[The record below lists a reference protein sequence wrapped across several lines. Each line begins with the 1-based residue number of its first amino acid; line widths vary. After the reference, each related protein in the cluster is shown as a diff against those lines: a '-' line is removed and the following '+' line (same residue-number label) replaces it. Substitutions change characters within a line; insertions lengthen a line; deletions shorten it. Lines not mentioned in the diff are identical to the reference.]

1 MQVGTRTRTGST
13 AAGDVRG
20 AGQQGAIH
28 RNGLFFSA
36 CVECTSYFVRGVFVK
51 ARTQSFVCPSS
62 NISTAS
68 STYMHSQLASRGRET
83 FGVRVHAWAS
93 LISCGTPHLPI
104 QPTANGTPCYR
115 RNWLY
120 HRVPSPS
127 PRSASGENMGTV
139 GC

>member
-1 MQVGTRTRTGST
+1 MLVHALTVSIKGERDFWC
-13 AAGDVRG
+13 A
-20 AGQQGAIH
+20 
-28 RNGLFFSA
+28 
-36 CVECTSYFVRGVFVK
+36 
-51 ARTQSFVCPSS
+51 
-62 NISTAS
+62 
-68 STYMHSQLASRGRET
+68 M
-83 FGVRVHAWAS
+83 RVHAWAS

-127 PRSASGENMGTV
+127 PRSKSGENMGTV